1 MINFI
6 INNPF
11 AAIMLAV
18 IIFCV
23 IAIFVLVKE
32 SKRLSKKKPEP
43 AQKTAEPAKTEEETT
58 EQKTEET
65 TQTTDSTDEAPV
77 VVSEETE
84 EDDEVSY
91 IADGQKKKKKKY
103 RKYRKGN
110 QITEEEIV
118 SRAGLLESQDK
129 RKILKIWGGGVFTFV
144 SREKRYKIPKYFE
157 QMKIHERTLRKS
169 FVRKSYRANKFATR
183 NKMLQVPEEIPQVQ
197 EQKPVELT
205 PEEQRKQR
213 YSKYF
218 DKSRRLSKYVS
229 EEDFDN
235 LFDSH
240 ISEQYM
246 NINTKKHLN
255 VGKKFNKSLYSM
267 ASYVLAHGE
276 IKITDDQE
284 LSIKSNRKKWL
295 KRKSKEEYKRMMSE
309 GQETDDFMDEEIRQ
323 DEAVADYINDYYN
336 DELDGEGILS
346 AVNLDPQNMLKVDSV
361 LHRDRNRN
369 KTGRLGKR

>member
-6 INNPF
+6 VNNPF
-11 AAIMLAV
+11 AAIMLGL
-18 IIFCV
+18 IIFSV
-23 IAIFVLVKE
+23 IALFVLLRE
-32 SKRLSKKKPEP
+32 KKPVKKAEP
-43 AQKTAEPAKTEEETT
+43 AKKEAEPAKTEEKPEEKPEDTTETT
-58 EQKTEET
+58 E
-65 TQTTDSTDEAPV
+65 STDENPEQPA
-77 VVSEETE
+77 EEKE
-84 EDDEVSY
+84 SDEDVSY
-91 IADGQKKKKKKY
+91 IADGRKKKKKKY

-129 RKILKIWGGGVFTFV
+129 RKIIKFWGGGVFTFV
-144 SREKRYKIPKYFE
+144 SKEKRYKIPKYRE
-157 QMKIHERTLRKS
+157 QMKINNRLLRKS
-169 FVRKSYRANKFATR
+169 FVKKIYRANKFASR
-183 NKMLQVPEEIPQVQ
+183 SKMLQVPEEKPPVP

-218 DKSRRLSKYVS
+218 DKSRRLSRYVS

-240 ISEQYM
+240 ISDQYM

-276 IKITDDQE
+276 IKILDDQE
-284 LSIKSNRKKWL
+284 LTVKSNRKIWL
-295 KRKSKEEYKRMMSE
+295 KRKSKEEYKRMMRE
-309 GQETDDFMDEEIRQ
+309 GQEIDDFMDEEIRQ
-323 DEAVADYINDYYN
+323 DEAVADYIDEYYN
-336 DELDGEGILS
+336 DELEGEGIIS
-346 AVNLDPQNMLKVDSV
+346 AVTLDPQNMLKVDSV
-361 LHRDRNRN
+361 LHRDRNRSR
-369 KTGRLGKR
+369 TGRLGKK